1 MIVQLDPPI
10 PVWIP
15 ARAQAGLAHLVMD
28 DGIEHDTLWVVFL
41 MDGEVWTFRQAEI
54 RVQANV
60 TLGRRGSHG

>member
-15 ARAQAGLAHLVMD
+15 SRAQAGLAHLVMD

-54 RVQANV
+54 RGQANA
-60 TLGRRGSHG
+60 TLGRGASRG